1 MAEPVYQLIIN
12 LIPQSHP
19 GLVAQIWAAP
29 MAEDGEISVV
39 TTKLTVGNAPD
50 FGIQKGDDLDTLLR
64 TADALETLALI
75 RDILRQPK
83 KMPSTEAFI
92 KDEKNLALLRK
103 RADRLIAQWLDLAAQ
118 MDLPMA
124 LGLDRMALVS
134 SHQLHLVKAPV
145 QPALTFC
152 RTPDGMTYRLRLQH
166 QDKQQSLLGQNLQV
180 LCNQPGWVVL
190 NRFLIRLDQ
199 IHGNMLKP
207 FTQKDEVHI
216 PEKLLK
222 TYIQK
227 FLMKASQLAQVET
240 EGFEIRIHNTI
251 SQAALRTIH
260 HLFQEETHLGLE
272 FDYNGIIL
280 ADHSDTRF
288 RQGFS
293 DPEKGPL
300 VIDRYE
306 RDAEQESL
314 WHRVLT
320 DMGLQR
326 EVSGTWL
333 HPAHRTLP
341 EVIEWLIK
349 MRPALETAGLH
360 LHLPVA
366 DLGTVLLEWPELDVL
381 SEDHQTDWFDIHGI
395 VRVGDKSLPFV
406 QLAQTI
412 LDQQRFHPL
421 GDGMCFL
428 VPEAWLSE
436 YHDHFILGEVHSDR
450 LRMTRAQGLALQS
463 NTAQDTTSASTQ
475 IEIPDLPAPPD
486 LKATLRPYQLQG
498 FQWLVGVQQAGLGAC
513 LADDMGLGKTLQ
525 TIALLLHMQGH
536 SDRDHMPD
544 QKLQLDMFAPPERLP
559 LRALII
565 LPATLVFN
573 WKEEIQRFAPHLRVY
588 VHTGKDRYQDP
599 GAILPWDI
607 VLTTYN
613 LVVRD
618 LTVLRRCPFSC
629 LVLDES
635 QQIKNHRSQTF
646 QAVEELQADF
656 RLALTGTPIENSLS
670 DLWSQMQFINPGLLG
685 AYPDFREHYQ
695 RPIEKGKDPEREE
708 SLRQLVRPYLL
719 RRRKDEVATD
729 LPPLTEQVI
738 FCEMDEAQA
747 RIYEEEKS
755 AVRNMLLDQLR
766 SGGSHR
772 TPHVLNA
779 LIRLRQIAIKPSIYP
794 EYADI
799 PSGKMEVICAELEN
813 LAKSG
818 QQALIYSAFRK
829 HLQAYADWLKEA
841 GLTYTELHGGIAAD
855 KRGAAVRLFQEQKA
869 QFFLA
874 TLKAGGAGL
883 NLTAAEYILLADP
896 WWNPAVEAQAVG
908 RGHRIGQ
915 DKPVFALRFITLNTI
930 EEKILKLQERKDAL
944 KDSIIEKEEDY
955 LGLLESDEILY
966 LVDGTEEKQFSA

>member
-1 MAEPVYQLIIN
+1 MAQPAYQLNIN

-29 MAEDGEISVV
+29 RAEDGEISVV

-50 FGIQKGDDLDTLLR
+50 FGIRKGDDLDTLLR
-64 TADALETLALI
+64 TADALETSALI
-75 RDILRQPK
+75 RDILRSPK
-83 KMPSTEAFI
+83 KMPTIEAFI

-103 RADRLIAQWLDLAAQ
+103 RADRLIAQWLDLAVRQ
-118 MDLPMA
+118 DLPIA

-134 SHQLHLVKAPV
+134 SHQLHVVKAPV
-145 QPALTFC
+145 QPALKFS
-152 RTPDGMTYRLRLQH
+152 RTPDGMTYRLQLHH
-166 QDKQQSLLGQNLQV
+166 QDKHQSLLGQQLQV
-180 LCNQPGWVVL
+180 LSNQPAWLVL

-207 FTQKDEVHI
+207 FTQKEEVHI

-227 FLMKASQLAQVET
+227 FLMKASQLADVET
-240 EGFEIRIHNTI
+240 EGFEIRIHQTI
-251 SQAALRTIH
+251 RKAALRAIH
-260 HLFQEETHLGLE
+260 HVFQEETHLGLE
-272 FDYNGIIL
+272 FDYEGILL
-280 ADHSDTRF
+280 ADHSDIRF

-306 RDAEQESL
+306 RDPEAESA
-314 WHRVLT
+314 WHQVLREC
-320 DMGLQR
+320 GLQR

-333 HPAHRTLP
+333 HPDHRSLP
-341 EVIEWLIK
+341 EVAEWLIRQK
-349 MRPALETAGLH
+349 DTLESAGLLVH
-360 LHLPVA
+360 PPIA
-366 DLGTVLLEWPELDVL
+366 DQGTVLLDWPELTLDAD
-381 SEDHQTDWFDIHGI
+381 DHQTDWFDIHG
-395 VRVGDKSLPFV
+395 RVTIGEHSFPFV
-406 QLAQTI
+406 KLAQTI

-421 GDGMCFL
+421 GDGTCFL
-428 VPEAWLSE
+428 VPEAWLQE
-436 YHDHFILGEVHSDR
+436 YKDHFILGEIKGDHLR
-450 LRMTRAQGLALQS
+450 LTRAQGLALS
-463 NTAQDTTSASTQ
+463 SDTTPEADLPASRM
-475 IEIPDLPAPPD
+475 EIPDLPAPAT
-486 LKATLRPYQLQG
+486 LKATLRPYQLDG
-498 FQWLVGVQQAGLGAC
+498 FRWLAGVQQAGLGAC

-525 TIALLLHMQGH
+525 TIALLLHMQGNGNA
-536 SDRDHMPD
+536 DVQPD
-544 QKLQLDMFAPPERLP
+544 QKLQLDMFAIPERPP

-573 WKEEIQRFAPHLRVY
+573 WKEELQRFAPHLRIY

-618 LTVLRRCPFSC
+618 QAVLSRCPFSC

-646 QAVEELQADF
+646 QAVEALQADF
-656 RLALTGTPIENSLS
+656 RLALTGTPVENSLS

-685 AYPDFREHYQ
+685 AYPEFREHYQ

-708 SLRQLVRPYLL
+708 ALRQLVRPYLL
-719 RRRKDEVATD
+719 RRRKHEVATD

-738 FCEMDEAQA
+738 YCEMDEVQA

-772 TPHVLNA
+772 APHVLNA
-779 LIRLRQIAIKPSIYP
+779 LMRLRQIAIKPSIYP
-794 EYADI
+794 EYADT

-829 HLQAYADWLKEA
+829 HLQAYADWLKDA
-841 GLTYTELHGGIAAD
+841 GLTYTELHGGIATQ
-855 KRGAAVRLFQEQKA
+855 KRGAAVKQFQEQKA

-915 DKPVFALRFITLNTI
+915 DKPVFALRFITRNTI
-930 EEKILKLQERKDAL
+930 EEKILKLQERKEAL
-944 KDSIIEKEEDY
+944 KEAIIEKEEDY
-955 LGLLESDEILY
+955 LGLLESDELLF
-966 LVDGTEEKQFSA
+966 LVDGTREQEVSA